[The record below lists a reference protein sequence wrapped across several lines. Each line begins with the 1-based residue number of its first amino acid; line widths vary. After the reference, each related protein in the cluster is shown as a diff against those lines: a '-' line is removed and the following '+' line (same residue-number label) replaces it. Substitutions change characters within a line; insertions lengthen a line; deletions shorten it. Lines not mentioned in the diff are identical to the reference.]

1 MILRYL
7 VFFILMILLPDIY
20 IWLHYY
26 RTRYLHNR
34 VARILWWLPCAIM
47 VVYTISLSTIRNFAP
62 TDLTWLNTYLCLFG
76 LFVVP
81 KAMFAICSG
90 IGSAIRTICHTRYN
104 YGHRVG
110 LAVGVIGV
118 AAYLYGLSFG
128 VGKIVVRHVDVSFA
142 DLPDEFDGFKI
153 VQISDIHA
161 GTFNGWRRKILRA
174 EIDSVRAQKD
184 IDIVCFTGDIE
195 NMQPGEVETMMPE
208 LKRLP
213 YMYSVLGNHDYA
225 EYVDATQMERE
236 KMKEKVIELE
246 NKLGRV
252 LLNSNIPIRRKLK
265 NGQMSKDSIWLA
277 GAEDYGQIP
286 RSNHSDLKKTL
297 RGIPKTAFVI
307 LLQHNPMAWDE
318 DILPHSNV
326 QLTLTGH
333 THGGQMQVMGF
344 RPTMIALKE
353 DLGLYDKDGRY
364 LYVNAGLG
372 GLVPFRLNMPGE
384 ITVLTLHKK
393 H

>member
-7 VFFILMILLPDIY
+7 VFFILMILVPDIY

-34 VARILWWLPCAIM
+34 VAMVLWWLPCAVM
-47 VVYTISLSTIRNFAP
+47 LAYTIALSTTRSFAP
-62 TDLTWLNTYLCLFG
+62 ADLTWLNTYLCLFG

-81 KAMFAICSG
+81 KAMFAVCSG
-90 IGSAIRTICHTRYN
+90 IGSAIRAIFQTRYN

-110 LAVGVIGV
+110 LVAGAIGV
-118 AAYLYGLSFG
+118 AAYLYGLAFG
-128 VGKIVVRHVDVSFA
+128 VGKIVVRHVDVNFA
-142 DLPDEFDGFKI
+142 DLPEEFDGFR
-153 VQISDIHA
+153 VLQISDIHT

-184 IDIVCFTGDIE
+184 IDLVCFTGDIE
-195 NMQPGEVETMMPE
+195 NMQPGEVEAMMPE

-225 EYVDATQMERE
+225 EYTDATPAE
-236 KMKEKVIELE
+236 KKRMTQKVVELE
-246 NKLGRV
+246 NRLGRV
-252 LLNSNIPIRRKLK
+252 LLNSNIPIRRKLS
-265 NGQMSKDSIWLA
+265 NGQWSRDSIWLA
-277 GAEDYGQIP
+277 GSEDYSKIP
-286 RSNHSDLKKTL
+286 EQDHSNLKKTL
-297 RGIPKTAFVI
+297 SGIPMSAFVI
-307 LLQHNPMAWDE
+307 LLQHDPSAWE
-318 DILPHSNV
+318 KDILPHSNV

-333 THGGQMQVMGF
+333 THGGQMQVLGL
-344 RPTMIALKE
+344 RPTMVALKE
-353 DLGLYDKDGRY
+353 DLGLYDKNERC

-384 ITVLTLHKK
+384 ITVITLHKR